1 MVISVRVKKNQGTTR
16 ATSRRLNCDCLLYHL
31 IVYACQ
37 PESFDVARSVIT
49 CTVEIRLVALEHDKY
64 KLADCQNIHLHI
76 YQECT
81 DMSTHDLHLK
91 QEKTARMG
99 YRKRRDSALPVATE
113 DKKSFTF

>member
-1 MVISVRVKKNQGTTR
+1 MVISVRVKKNHGTIR

-37 PESFDVARSVIT
+37 PESFDVVGSVIT
-49 CTVEIRLVALEHDKY
+49 CTVEIRLVALELDKY

-91 QEKTARMG
+91 QDKTARMG
-99 YRKRRDSALPVATE
+99 YKKRRDSALQLLQ
-113 DKKSFTF
+113 KIKSFTF